1 MVEGH
6 DRESNTRKCTWNKAP
21 WRFEPGT
28 PNIAGAIGLS
38 AAVDYLMKIGMEK
51 IEAHEK
57 G

>member
-1 MVEGH
+1 MEGH